1 MPALL
6 RSPAWLIL
14 PGLLAAT
21 WLGMLQPLPPWANAS
36 LAAVIAALAPGLL
49 WWRARK
55 QSLSYLQAALD
66 ALPQPVFLRDADSR
80 FVAVNQAYA
89 AHLGKPAA
97 DIIGRR
103 PCELVLDQNIARLM
117 QDEDRAVAEGEHV
130 HKETLSHH
138 PVGSPPRNLVVS
150 KMRSRAPDGS
160 ALIVG
165 SYFDVSRWRQAEQ
178 ALQAALAREVSRQE
192 RIHDYIQRLIDVI
205 PQPVYIKDADSRYL
219 LVNEAFCRERGRDK
233 AELQGQLSY
242 GLTSDEAL
250 RARIRAE
257 DASVLNGETVL
268 KEEHLPHMYTGAER
282 FRLIS
287 KGSCLDDEG
296 RPVIVGANFDI
307 TPWRQAERALKDA
320 LERETEHRKRT
331 QEYIQRLIDVIPHPV
346 YVKDAD
352 GNYVL
357 VNEAFARDR
366 QTTREALVGT
376 NWLRDRSNSP
386 FVRMVSQEDSDVLAG
401 RRVLKE
407 EKKNH
412 PLTGKER
419 YRVIAKGSCLDDDE
433 NPVIVCAVFDV
444 TDWRLAEARWMAAKQ
459 AADRA
464 NEAKTHFLANMS
476 HELRTPMHAIL
487 SFARLGETRTREDGQ
502 DKLHS
507 YFARI
512 VFSGERLL
520 GLLNDLLDLSKLES
534 GRVRLNLRPMNLRIA
549 VQEALS
555 EYSALLDARQVSIH
569 LQCDGQDM
577 IIADAALI
585 GQVLRNLLSNAIKFS
600 PQHSVVDIGIEAHPA
615 QSQLELAVRDRGIG
629 IPEDELEAVFDKFYQ
644 SSKTRSGAG
653 GTGLGLAI
661 CKEIVL
667 AHRGE
672 IMARNRAGGGAEF
685 LLRLPLPSTPAVSE
699 ELA

>member
-1 MPALL
+1 MPAFL

-21 WLGMLQPLPPWANAS
+21 VLGMLHPLPPWANAP
-36 LAAVIAALAPGLL
+36 LAAGLAALAPGLL
-49 WWRARK
+49 WWRSRGRD
-55 QSLSYLQAALD
+55 QRYLQAALD
-66 ALPQPVFLRDADSR
+66 ALPQPIFLRDADSR

-97 DIIGRR
+97 EIVGRR
-103 PCELVLDQNIARLM
+103 PCELVMDQDIARLM
-117 QDEDRAVAEGEHV
+117 QDEDRTVAAGEQI

-138 PVGSPPRNLVVS
+138 PVGAPPRHLVVS
-150 KMRSRAPDGS
+150 KLRAHAPDGR

-165 SYFDVSRWRQAEQ
+165 SYFDVSQWRQAEQ
-178 ALQAALAREVSRQE
+178 ALQAALAREVSRHE

-219 LVNEAFCRERGRDK
+219 LVNEAFCRERGRGK
-233 AELQGQLSY
+233 TELQGQLSY
-242 GLTSDEAL
+242 GLTADEAL

-257 DASVLNGETVL
+257 DAAVLDGETVL

-287 KGSCLDDEG
+287 KGSCLDAEG

-307 TPWRQAERALKDA
+307 TPWRQAERALQAA
-320 LERETEHRKRT
+320 LEREVEHRKRT

-346 YVKDAD
+346 YVKDAQ

-366 QTTREALVGT
+366 QATREDLLGT
-376 NWLRDRSNSP
+376 NWLRDGRDSN
-386 FVRMVSQEDSDVLAG
+386 FIRMVSQEDAEVLAG

-407 EKKNH
+407 EQKAH

-419 YRVIAKGSCLDDDE
+419 YRVVAKGSCLDAD
-433 NPVIVCAVFDV
+433 NTPVIVCAVFDV

-487 SFARLGETRTREDGQ
+487 SFARLGETRTTETGD
-502 DKLHS
+502 DKLKS
-507 YFARI
+507 YFGRI

-520 GLLNDLLDLSKLES
+520 GLLNDLLDLSKLEA
-534 GRVRLNLRPMNLRIA
+534 GRVRLHLRPLKLRIA

-555 EYSALLDARQVSIH
+555 EYSALLDTRQVSIN
-569 LQCDGQDM
+569 LQCNGHDT
-577 IIADAALI
+577 IEADAGLI

-600 PQHSVVDIGIEAHPA
+600 PQQSVIDIGIAPDA
-615 QSQLELAVRDRGIG
+615 SGQRLELGVRDRGIG
-629 IPEDELEAVFDKFYQ
+629 IPEEELEAVFDKFYQ

-672 IMARNRAGGGAEF
+672 IEARNRAGGGAEF
-685 LLRLPLPSTPAVSE
+685 LLRLPMLDTPAADE
-699 ELA
+699 QA